1 MIFLYNQWIIYINPY
16 CIYLY
21 RYINI
26 INRATIYTKL
36 EYFPSEVQTLETKKI
51 AAIVAVIIIIVAA
64 AAAYVSLGGSGGND
78 DSSAH
83 PLILDQVYP
92 SEDNVLNGTYE
103 IQRNLV
109 LVTLGEPEGNV
120 AAFLDWIT
128 SDAGQEILAD
138 EFVPL
143 PEDQRTTYEAPSES
157 GQTTITLSG
166 STSLT
171 ETMLALVEEY
181 MQKYPYMTITVGTGG
196 SGVGEQ
202 QAAEGVVDIGMLS
215 RDLSQEGADNGL
227 IAHNIGKDGVAVI
240 ANIDGIGSLTLEQ
253 VASIFSGEITNW
265 SQVGGPDQEIAV
277 VIREDGSGTRECFE
291 NAMDTVDPNWT
302 VKIDATSYNS
312 TGGVISQVQS
322 LYGSIGYISLGQ
334 VQNL

>member
-1 MIFLYNQWIIYINPY
+1 MDNK
-16 CIYLY
+16 
-21 RYINI
+21 
-26 INRATIYTKL
+26 KL
-36 EYFPSEVQTLETKKI
+36 I
-51 AAIVAVIIIIVAA
+51 AVVAVIIIIVAA
-64 AAAYVSLGGSGGND
+64 VAVYFVASGNGDKD
-78 DSSAH
+78 DSAAH

-109 LVTLGEPEGNV
+109 LVTLGQPEGNV
-120 AAFLDWIT
+120 ADFLNWIT
-128 SDAGQEILAD
+128 SSEGQAILAN

-143 PEDQRTTYEAPSES
+143 EESDMTSYEAPDEN
-157 GQTTITLSG
+157 GKTTIALSG

-171 ETMLALVEEY
+171 ETMMALVDAY
-181 MQKYPYMTITVGTGG
+181 MQKYPYMTLTVGTGG

-202 QAAEGVVDIGMLS
+202 EAAEGIVDIGMLS
-215 RDLSQEGADNGL
+215 RDLSAEGAANGL

-240 ANIDGIGSLTLEQ
+240 ANIDGVGALTTEQ
-253 VASIFSGEITNW
+253 VAKIFSGEITNW
-265 SQVGGPDQEIAV
+265 SQVGGPDQAIAV

-291 NAMDTVDPNWT
+291 NAMKAIESDWEVTSN
-302 VKIDATSYNS
+302 ATSYNS
-312 TGGVISQVQS
+312 TGGVITQVQD